1 MIAIVL
7 HLFFFVDAVLPSRE
21 ETTVVHELQQNTHNT
36 AQHSTAVQ
44 SEQSRVVT
52 IDRYVG
58 RHQASLKFNPFY
70 MLQFPL

>member
-21 ETTVVHELQQNTHNT
+21 ETTVVHELQQTHNT
-36 AQHSTAVQ
+36 APHNTAVQ